1 LYFQLNYDKNMQLF
15 NVELSYPTY
24 SGFPVKLSSVG
35 TAAVKLEI
43 KTKFDLPAMVEK
55 PKDTNFQIK
64 FIPR

>member
-1 LYFQLNYDKNMQLF
+1 MNFDKNLQLF
-15 NVELSYPTY
+15 NVELAYPTY

-35 TAAVKLEI
+35 TAAVKLEV
-43 KTKFDLPAMVEK
+43 KTSFDLPAIVDK